1 MRVDPTDADLQYIK
15 AYFGLGDSFPT
26 EQLICQDPSMKKVY
40 FISKELSDYLYMDSF
55 SKGLNLIN
63 MGAHAFSRNV
73 SKFGGNSDC
82 IYRIAQEGILNILPY
97 MTKRVIRSKDKTVF
111 DALIMN
117 RYNGWNSLLKHDPEL
132 LKNMGDITVGCFV
145 FVLELPDGNV
155 EALTMHKFDT
165 SMMAISSM
173 ISKDQALSLH
183 MRYLT
188 PEQREQGKGIL
199 EAEDKNVL
207 AKIIKSER
215 ELYA

>member
-1 MRVDPTDADLQYIK
+1 
-15 AYFGLGDSFPT
+15 
-26 EQLICQDPSMKKVY
+26 MKKIY

-55 SKGLNLIN
+55 TKGLNLIN

-97 MTKRVIRSKDKTVF
+97 MTKRVVRTKDKKIF
-111 DALIMN
+111 DSLIMK
-117 RYNGWNSLLKHDPEL
+117 RYNGWRTLCKDEPDLTKQLEN
-132 LKNMGDITVGCFV
+132 ITVGCFV

-155 EALTMHKFDT
+155 EALTMHKFDE

-188 PEQREQGKGIL
+188 PE
-199 EAEDKNVL
+199 
-207 AKIIKSER
+207 
-215 ELYA
+215 